1 MMNIVRSRRER
12 YLRAIGTKAEGRPAG
27 AEDWA
32 RPARTPHED
41 DDEHAEDDRRD
52 DDLRAA
58 EEPVH
63 PEHPEALE
71 QDDHARSEHHHRTD
85 HHAGH
90 LVPATGSLG
99 LLADKRALQVGKAE
113 MACITRPH
121 NCRRYSCRASAM
133 RMMHE
138 HGIEPRY
145 ARQRRL

>member
-85 HHAGH
+85 HHAGQ
-90 LVPATGSLG
+90 LIPVLG
-99 LLADKRALQVGKAE
+99 
-113 MACITRPH
+113 
-121 NCRRYSCRASAM
+121 
-133 RMMHE
+133 
-138 HGIEPRY
+138 RY
-145 ARQRRL
+145 AWAANARAGVGARGKGRDGMHHTPT